1 MTEAQNIAF
10 LTMPSNPIWR
20 MSVRQYERMIKAGI
34 LTDDDRVELLEGCLI
49 KKMPKNPPHTL
60 ATRLAREEV
69 ESLLPAGWFVNS
81 QEPIVTE
88 DSEPEPDLSVIRGEP
103 RQYRKCHPR
112 PPEVAVVM
120 EVADS
125 TLRRDRVLKKRLY
138 ARAGIPV
145 YVIIN
150 LPERQIELYTEPS
163 GPADAPDYQLRR
175 DYGPAD
181 TLPFLLDGREIG
193 SLTVSELLP

>member
-1 MTEAQNIAF
+1 
-10 LTMPSNPIWR
+10 
-20 MSVRQYERMIKAGI
+20 
-34 LTDDDRVELLEGCLI
+34 
-49 KKMPKNPPHTL
+49 
-60 ATRLAREEV
+60 
-69 ESLLPAGWFVNS
+69 
-81 QEPIVTE
+81 
-88 DSEPEPDLSVIRGEP
+88 
-103 RQYRKCHPR
+103 
-112 PPEVAVVM
+112 M

-181 TLPFLLDGREIG
+181 TLPLLLDGREIG
-193 SLTVSELLP
+193 SLAVSELLP